1 MLVTQDWPS
10 WTVVSTPPVAQEA
23 GSAKGGVPKMYREG
37 VIVVEGVAGGSA
49 HGGAEGK
56 SEKSL

>member
-23 GSAKGGVPKMYREG
+23 GSVKGGVPKMCREG
-37 VIVVEGVAGGSA
+37 VIVVEGAAGGSG
-49 HGGAEGK
+49 HGRAEGK